1 MVNKFSD
8 IRQSGERQPQPC
20 YVIAELGSNHNGDMS
35 IAERLIDAAKEAGA
49 HCVKF
54 QSWSANTIFSR
65 KKYEDNYFLAD
76 DYRDN
81 KETNLEE
88 IVNKYAIT
96 EDQLKSMAV
105 YAESKGIECTS
116 TPFSEREADFLAKEL
131 DVPFIKVASM
141 DLTNIPF
148 LKHLAG
154 LGKPLVLSTG
164 MGELYEIDRAVRTIE
179 GMGNKNISILHCI
192 STYPPRDEDLGLK
205 NIATLKAL
213 YPNYSVGFSDHT
225 LGVTIPLA
233 ACALGIDI
241 LEKHFTLDKE
251 MEGWDHKVSANSEE
265 MALIV
270 DGSKRISAALGG
282 ARVSVPE
289 TAERISEFRRSV
301 VLVRAMRQGEK
312 LSREDMTFKRPGSG
326 IPPELV
332 DFLVGFSVNK
342 DLPEDHILDVDDIN

>member
-105 YAESKGIECTS
+105 YTENKGIECTS
-116 TPFSEREADFLAKEL
+116 TPSVSR
-131 DVPFIKVASM
+131 
-141 DLTNIPF
+141 LTF
-148 LKHLAG
+148 
-154 LGKPLVLSTG
+154 
-164 MGELYEIDRAVRTIE
+164 
-179 GMGNKNISILHCI
+179 
-192 STYPPRDEDLGLK
+192 
-205 NIATLKAL
+205 
-213 YPNYSVGFSDHT
+213 
-225 LGVTIPLA
+225 
-233 ACALGIDI
+233 
-241 LEKHFTLDKE
+241 
-251 MEGWDHKVSANSEE
+251 
-265 MALIV
+265 
-270 DGSKRISAALGG
+270 
-282 ARVSVPE
+282 
-289 TAERISEFRRSV
+289 
-301 VLVRAMRQGEK
+301 
-312 LSREDMTFKRPGSG
+312 
-326 IPPELV
+326 
-332 DFLVGFSVNK
+332 
-342 DLPEDHILDVDDIN
+342 